1 MTKDILDQVEEGKTT
16 ESELNKLLGEIDS
29 VEYINDSKVLFYLI
43 GSKIITSRVFL
54 GIFHSQDS
62 ESTKGTTI
70 GFIVRNGIVE
80 FSSLHQE
87 LLLENGK
94 YKIERNKL
102 SLIYR
107 KANNRRIE
115 KIMKR
120 KSLE

>member
-1 MTKDILDQVEEGKTT
+1 M
-16 ESELNKLLGEIDS
+16 SYLGWQE
-29 VEYINDSKVLFYLI
+29 K
-43 GSKIITSRVFL
+43 
-54 GIFHSQDS
+54 
-62 ESTKGTTI
+62 
-70 GFIVRNGIVE
+70 NGIME
-80 FSSLHQE
+80 PFYEIKYAESSDGIHWQRDNITCIAISKNE
-87 LLLENGK
+87 GGIACPTVIKENGK